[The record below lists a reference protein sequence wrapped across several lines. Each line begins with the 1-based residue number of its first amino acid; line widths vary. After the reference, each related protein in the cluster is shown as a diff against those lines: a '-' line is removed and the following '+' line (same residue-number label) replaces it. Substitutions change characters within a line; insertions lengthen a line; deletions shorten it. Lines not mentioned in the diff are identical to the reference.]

1 MRIELEK
8 LEGTEG
14 RFAHAYAAGQ
24 LDLEDERVRLSAAPK
39 ISGQLVRDGN
49 RVLVKGR
56 LSAIAQVDCDRCLRA
71 VDVPVETD
79 FKLRYVTV
87 PEYESIH
94 AAALED
100 EDLALSVFDGEAIEI
115 DELVRE
121 QVLLAV
127 PLRALCQEECKGFCP
142 VCGRDRNLN
151 ECGCSTAD
159 IDKRWAGLKNL
170 GI

>member
-14 RFAHAYAAGQ
+14 KFAHAYAAGQ
-24 LDLEDERVRLSAAPK
+24 LDLEDERVRLSAAPE
-39 ISGQLVRDGN
+39 ISGRLVCDGN
-49 RVLVKGR
+49 RVVVKGR
-56 LSAIAQVDCDRCLRA
+56 LSAVAQVDCDRCLRA

-79 FKLRYVTV
+79 FKLRYVTL

-100 EDLALSVFDGEAIEI
+100 EDLVLSVFDGEAIEI

-127 PLRALCQEECKGFCP
+127 PLRALCREDCKGFCP
-142 VCGRDRNLN
+142 VCGRDRNLK

-159 IDKRWAGLKNL
+159 TDERWAGLKNL